1 MVNHSFDV
9 YIAEKYG
16 INSAVILNHLF
27 FWIAK
32 NEANNKNF
40 HEGRYWTYNSHE
52 AFAKLFPYMTARQ
65 ISYALD
71 KLIKSGL
78 VVTGNYNESPYDRT
92 LWYAITD
99 FGYSII
105 QNCKMDETTLS
116 NGDDDLVKSYTDIK
130 PNINT
135 DINTNIK
142 PQKGRQTFC
151 DSAVD
156 EFIKDEEVPISTE
169 QEQALK
175 KAVKDF
181 VEMRAK
187 KRNEPTRTALAKLLV
202 KAYEEANHD
211 INLMMDVFDQS
222 TMKGWQG
229 VFGLKKESKGNRSYC
244 TGKREDGG
252 EEGCPF

>member
-9 YIAEKYG
+9 FIAEKYG
-16 INSAVILNHLF
+16 INSAIIFNHLF

-32 NEANNKNF
+32 NEANSKNF
-40 HEGRYWTYNSHE
+40 HEGRYWTYNSRE
-52 AFAKLFPYMTARQ
+52 AFAKLFPYMTTRQ

-99 FGYSII
+99 FGYSIL
-105 QNCKMDETTLS
+105 QNCKMDKTSLS
-116 NGDDDLVKSYTDIK
+116 NGNNGIVESNTDIK

-135 DINTNIK
+135 DVNTDIK

-156 EFIKDEEVPISTE
+156 EFVEGKEIQISTE

-175 KAVKDF
+175 NVVKDF

-202 KAYEEANHD
+202 KAYEEADHD
-211 INLMMDVFDQS
+211 INLMMEVFDQS
-222 TMKGWQG
+222 TTRGWQG
-229 VFGLKKESKGNRSYC
+229 VFGLKKESKGKRSYC
-244 TGKREDGG
+244 MSEKDGG